1 LFRPSL
7 IVRTQSP
14 AQPVFDAIAAAALRL
29 CEAAAAHVVK
39 FDGREMHSAAL
50 ASDDP
55 IVRQTARRL
64 FPRPPDRATAAG
76 RAILACNVVAISD
89 VLEDPE
95 FLFRRGARHGYR
107 SVLGVPLLSNGK
119 PIGAIAI
126 GRDAPGPFP
135 QRQIALV
142 QTFADQAVIAIEN
155 ERLLNELQARN
166 RALTEALEQ
175 QTATAEIL
183 RIISRSP
190 TDVSPVFDTIATA
203 ALKLCRGEAATV
215 ISYDGNLLHMMS
227 LAARLPG
234 AETAIRALYPRPAD
248 DGTAVG
254 RAVLSRGVIAID
266 DVLRDAAYAFKE
278 GAGFGYRS
286 VLGVPLMRD
295 GRPIGALSVGRTT
308 PGPYSDQQ
316 IALLQTFADQAMIA
330 IDNTRLFQELQAR
343 NRALTEALDHQTA
356 TSEILRIISSSP
368 TDTQPVFESIA
379 AAALRLCDAGS
390 ANVFTYD
397 GSLVHIRALAVAIP
411 EAADAV
417 RPLFPRPADRGS
429 AASRAVLTRSVVAI
443 PDVLLDPDYAFHAG
457 AHLGFR
463 SVLGIPLLRDGEPI
477 GAIAVGRPVPGPFPE
492 SQVALLQTFA
502 DQAVIAIEN
511 ARLFDES
518 QRKTAQLTQ
527 TVEQLQALA
536 AVGQA
541 VSSTLEL
548 ETVLRTI
555 VARAIDLVD
564 VDGGAIFEYDE
575 TREEFCLHAADRL
588 PDELVDALR
597 AAPFPKGE
605 GAIGRMADTGE
616 PAAFSDIRD
625 ESAYRSRV
633 RDILVRLGYRSLLAV
648 PLLRENRLL
657 GGLIV
662 NRKVAG
668 DFAPQ
673 MIELLQAFATQSA
686 LAIHNARL
694 FREIEDKSR
703 QLEIASRHKSAFLA
717 NMSHE
722 LRTPLNAIIGFTRIA
737 LRRLQGQIEAKQ
749 YENLEKILASAQHL
763 LALINAILDIAKV
776 EAGRVEVHA
785 GTIALGAVLEQC
797 VRTVEPLVRDG
808 VRLEADIEA
817 GVTLATDA
825 EKLRQIVINLLSN
838 AAKFTP
844 AGSIRLRACAHVDTV
859 TIAIADTGIG
869 IPADKLES
877 IFEEF
882 EQVDG
887 GSTRE
892 YGGTGLG
899 LAIARRLARLLGGDI
914 RVRSALGAGSTFTLA
929 LPIRYR
935 PPAP

>member
-1 LFRPSL
+1 MRAGNESRRRPTGVPSPRARRRSERRDAADGRPADGQTRYRRALQEAHDHLDATREVLRL

-29 CEAAAAHVVK
+29 CGATSANVFT
-39 FDGREMHSAAL
+39 FDGTLLHLAAL
-50 ASDDP
+50 ERLPTDP
-55 IVRQTARRL
+55 KGRTVSHADFRNY
-64 FPRPPDRATAAG
+64 FPRPPGRDLAAPRAVLT
-76 RAILACNVVAISD
+76 CNVVSIPD
-89 VLEDPE
+89 VLADAEYAAKETALADG
-95 FLFRRGARHGYR
+95 FR
-107 SVLGVPLLSNGK
+107 SVLAVPIVRGGA

-126 GRDAPGPFP
+126 GCAKTGPFSE
-135 QRQIALV
+135 RHIALL

-155 ERLLNELQARN
+155 ERLLNELQAHN

-175 QTATAEIL
+175 QTATSEIL
-183 RIISRSP
+183 RIISR
-190 TDVSPVFDTIATA
+190 
-203 ALKLCRGEAATV
+203 
-215 ISYDGNLLHMMS
+215 
-227 LAARLPG
+227 
-234 AETAIRALYPRPAD
+234 
-248 DGTAVG
+248 
-254 RAVLSRGVIAID
+254 
-266 DVLRDAAYAFKE
+266 
-278 GAGFGYRS
+278 
-286 VLGVPLMRD
+286 
-295 GRPIGALSVGRTT
+295 
-308 PGPYSDQQ
+308 
-316 IALLQTFADQAMIA
+316 
-330 IDNTRLFQELQAR
+330 
-343 NRALTEALDHQTA
+343 
-356 TSEILRIISSSP
+356 SP

-397 GSLVHIRALAVAIP
+397 GSLVHVRALAVAIP
-411 EAADAV
+411 AAADAV
-417 RPLFPRPADRGS
+417 RRLFPRPPDRGTV
-429 AASRAVLTRSVVAI
+429 ASRAVLMRSVVVV
-443 PDVLLDPDYAFHAG
+443 PDVLVDPDYEFHSG
-457 AHLGFR
+457 ARLGYR

-511 ARLFDES
+511 ARLFDEL

-564 VDGGAIFEYDE
+564 VDGGAIFEYDD
-575 TREEFCLHAADRL
+575 TREEFRLHAADRL

-597 AAPFPKGE
+597 ATPFPRGE

-625 ESAYRSRV
+625 NRTYRSRV

-648 PLLRENRLL
+648 PLLRENKLL

-668 DFAPQ
+668 DFEPQ
-673 MIELLQAFATQSA
+673 VIELLKAFATQSA
-686 LAIHNARL
+686 LAIQNARL
-694 FREIEDKSR
+694 FREIADKSR

-737 LRRLQGQIEAKQ
+737 LRRLQGQVEAKQ

-785 GTIALGAVLEQC
+785 GAIALGAVLEQC

-808 VRLEADIEA
+808 VRLETDIEA
-817 GVTLATDA
+817 GVTLATDE

-838 AAKFTP
+838 AAKFTA
-844 AGSIRLRACAHVDTV
+844 AGRIRIDAHTGADDTV
-859 TIAIADTGIG
+859 AIAVADTGIG

-882 EQVDG
+882 EQVDA

-914 RVRSALGAGSTFTLA
+914 RVQSALGAGSTFTLS